1 MVEDWKRSLHSRRIG
16 MTNITT
22 WPSKTFF
29 LVGAPRCGTT
39 SLALA
44 LAEHPQVCFSE
55 PKEPHFFTRI
65 SEDADLVQL
74 RTEYL
79 GRFFRPDRLS
89 RAALGE
95 ASVSY
100 LYSRQA
106 IALIDRMFPTARF
119 LVMVRNPVEMIPSYH
134 ARLLFT
140 LDEDVADFEAAW
152 RLQERRA
159 AGHAIPSRCRDPRML
174 QYAEVGRVGA
184 RLADLISLV
193 GRERVK
199 TIVMDDF
206 AAAPTAVYRDVIAF
220 LGLEQQE
227 RPEVVRMNATKSYR
241 SPAIQRLLMR
251 PPKVAQRLLAP
262 RTVGPSRTGGVV
274 GRLLKR
280 LRKANVVRAH
290 WRPIS
295 ASLRQ
300 EIAASVR
307 DDVDLLGRLLQRDLA
322 HWLDDGVRSSG
333 GKPAVGTTEQARG
346 EQVVRLKDARRS

>member
-1 MVEDWKRSLHSRRIG
+1 
-16 MTNITT
+16 MTTITT
-22 WPSKTFF
+22 WPSKAFF

-44 LAEHPQVCFSE
+44 LAQHPQVCFSE

-65 SEDADLVQL
+65 TEDADLAQL

-106 IALIDRMFPTARF
+106 IALIDRMFPMARF
-119 LVMVRNPVEMIPSYH
+119 LVMVRNPLEMIPSYH

-140 LDEDVADFEAAW
+140 LDEDVADFETAW

-159 AGHAIPSRCRDPRML
+159 AAQAIPSRCRDPRLL
-174 QYAEVGRVGA
+174 QYAEVGRIGA
-184 RLADLISLV
+184 RLADLIALV
-193 GRERVK
+193 GKERVK

-206 AAAPTAVYRDVIAF
+206 AAAPMTVYRDVIAF
-220 LGLEQQE
+220 LGLEQQDSL
-227 RPEVVRMNATKSYR
+227 EVVRMNTTKSYR
-241 SPAIQRLLMR
+241 NPAIQRLLMR

-262 RTVGPSRTGGVV
+262 PTVGASRPGVV

-280 LRKANVVRAH
+280 LRKANVIRTH

-295 ASLRQ
+295 AALRQ
-300 EIAASVR
+300 EIAACLR
-307 DDVDLLGRLLQRDLA
+307 DDVALLGRLLQRDLT
-322 HWLDDGVRSSG
+322 HWLDDQTRSSDD
-333 GKPAVGTTEQARG
+333 KPAGAPVRRADQAGGGT
-346 EQVVRLKDARRS
+346 VVRLKNARPS

>member
-1 MVEDWKRSLHSRRIG
+1 

-22 WPSKTFF
+22 WPSKVFF

-44 LAEHPQVCFSE
+44 LAQHPQVCFSE
-55 PKEPHFFTRI
+55 PKEPHFFTRL

-95 ASVSY
+95 ASPSY

-106 IALIDRMFPTARF
+106 IAIIDRMFPTARF
-119 LVMVRNPVEMIPSYH
+119 VVMVRNPLEMIPSYH

-140 LDEDVADFEAAW
+140 LDEDVADFETAW
-152 RLQERRA
+152 RLQDRRA
-159 AGHAIPSRCRDPRML
+159 AGHAIPARCRDPRLL
-174 QYAEVGRVGA
+174 QYAEVGRLGA
-184 RLADLISLV
+184 RLADLIALV
-193 GRERVK
+193 GKERVK
-199 TIVMDDF
+199 AIVLDDF
-206 AAAPTAVYRDVIAF
+206 AAAPAAVYGDLLAF

-227 RPEVVRMNATKSYR
+227 RPEIVRMNVAKSYR

-251 PPKVAQRLLAP
+251 PPKLAERLAP
-262 RTVGPSRTGGVV
+262 RTVGPSRPGVV

-280 LRKANVVRAH
+280 LRKANVVRAP

-295 ASLRQ
+295 AALRQ
-300 EIAASVR
+300 EIAACVR
-307 DDVDLLGRLLQRDLA
+307 DDVALLGRLLQRDLT
-322 HWLDDGVRSSG
+322 HWLDDERRHSG
-333 GKPAVGTTEQARG
+333 DKPAGAPVGRTDQARDG
-346 EQVVRLKDARRS
+346 TVVRLKDARRS